1 MKDYSKEKA
10 DVFSTPEEGLAKLTE
25 IIGKSYTEEEIA
37 NVKKAY
43 EWPPKSMRG
52 RSGSPASL
60 I

>member
-37 NVKKAY
+37 NVKKGL
-43 EWPPKSMRG
+43 RIG
-52 RSGSPASL
+52 RQSP
-60 I
+60 

>member
-25 IIGKSYTEEEIA
+25 IIGKSYKRLT
-37 NVKKAY
+37 N
-43 EWPPKSMRG
+43 WPPKSMRG